1 MNTKLKIYIKKY
13 FPELSTLTWSDEAVS
28 MSGDELFEDTKLKS
42 LYENESLDTRLY
54 YPIEINSAILPFEIY
69 KEETLVAL
77 GYTNDESQKII
88 YFKHGAETLINH
100 L

>member
-1 MNTKLKIYIKKY
+1 MHTAMTDYIKRH
-13 FPELSTLTWSDEAVS
+13 FSELSNVTWSEEAVTLTGE
-28 MSGDELFEDTKLKS
+28 ELFEDAKFRV
-42 LYENESLDTRLY
+42 LYEDTLLDTRLY

-77 GYTNDESQKII
+77 GYTNDDSQKII

>member
-1 MNTKLKIYIKKY
+1 MNTKLKVYIKKH
-13 FPELSTLTWSDEAVS
+13 FPELSTLTWSDEAIS
-28 MSGDELFEDTKLKS
+28 MSDDELFEDTKLKS

-54 YPIEINSAILPFEIY
+54 YPIEINSVILPFEIY
-69 KEETLVAL
+69 KKETLVGL

-88 YFKHGAETLINH
+88 YFKNGAETLINH

>member
-1 MNTKLKIYIKKY
+1 MNTKLAAYIKKH
-13 FPELSTLTWSDEAVS
+13 FPKLSTLTWSDEAVS

-54 YPIEINSAILPFEIY
+54 YPVEINSAILTFDIY
-69 KEETLVAL
+69 KEETLVAQN
-77 GYTNDESQKII
+77 YTNDESQKII

>member
-1 MNTKLKIYIKKY
+1 MNTKLKIYIKKH

-28 MSGDELFEDTKLKS
+28 MSGDELFEDTKLKL

-77 GYTNDESQKII
+77 GYTNDESQNII